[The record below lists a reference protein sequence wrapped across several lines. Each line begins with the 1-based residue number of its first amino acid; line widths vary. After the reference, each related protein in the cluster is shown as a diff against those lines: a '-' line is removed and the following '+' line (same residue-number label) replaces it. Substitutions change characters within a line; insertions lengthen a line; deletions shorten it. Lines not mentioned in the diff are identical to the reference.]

1 MSHCIYMHKDIHHEW
16 RPAPPE
22 TDPDMTDHN
31 ELPDTPANDTPA
43 DEPDANL
50 PTDRRPLGYWLR
62 AVDALLTRQFDAA
75 FAAEN
80 VTRRDWMLL
89 NLLTGDV
96 DAPGWAERLARKGK
110 RLRRLEDLGWAE
122 EQGDGTWTLTDAG
135 RAAHERLGQA
145 VSGIRSR
152 VTGAVSPEDYATTLA
167 SLEAIARELGWDEE
181 DPFPGG
187 RGRGRGRGGRFGGP
201 RPFRP
206 EIRYGFGPNLHHG
219 FEPGR
224 PGRPGTDPTHG
235 ASHDDSWGGHGHD
248 DHGCRGHHG
257 HGHHRFADHGHGH
270 HRFADHGHGHHD
282 HGHGHGSEQAYERGF
297 DAGFARGQES
307 GAA

>member
-1 MSHCIYMHKDIHHEW
+1 M
-16 RPAPPE
+16 
-22 TDPDMTDHN
+22 
-31 ELPDTPANDTPA
+31 NDTTDN
-43 DEPDANL
+43 DESESTPEAPR
-50 PTDRRPLGYWLR
+50 PTDQRPLGYWLR
-62 AVDALLTRQFDAA
+62 TVDALLTRQFYAA

-89 NLLTGDV
+89 NLVAGDV

-122 EQGDGTWTLTDAG
+122 EQGDGTWALTDAG
-135 RAAHERLGQA
+135 REAHQRLGDV

-152 VTGAVSPEDYATTLA
+152 VAGAVSPEDYAITMA
-167 SLEAIARELGWDEE
+167 SLEAIARELGWDES

-187 RGRGRGRGGRFGGP
+187 RGRGRGWGGRFGGP

-206 EIRYGFGPNLHHG
+206 DIKFGFGPNLHHG

-224 PGRPGTDPTHG
+224 PGRPGTDPHHG
-235 ASHDDSWGGHGHD
+235 RSHDDSWGGHGHG
-248 DHGCRGHHG
+248 DHGCRDHHG
-257 HGHHRFADHGHGH
+257 HGHHGFARHGQHERGHHVHGH
-270 HRFADHGHGHHD
+270 
-282 HGHGHGSEQAYERGF
+282 HGHGSEQAYERGF

>member
-1 MSHCIYMHKDIHHEW
+1 MHNDIHHGR
-16 RPAPPE
+16 RPTPPDK
-22 TDPDMTDHN
+22 DPHMTDEN
-31 ELPDTPANDTPA
+31 ELPDLPANDAGA
-43 DEPDANL
+43 DADADL
-50 PTDRRPLGYWLR
+50 STDRRPLGYWLR
-62 AVDALLTRQFDAA
+62 TVDALLAREFAAAFDA
-75 FAAEN
+75 EG

-96 DAPGWAERLARKGK
+96 EAPGWAERLARKGK
-110 RLRRLEDLGWAE
+110 RLRRLDDLGWAE

-135 RAAHERLGQA
+135 REAHQRLGDA
-145 VSGIRSR
+145 VNGIRSR
-152 VTGAVSPEDYATTLA
+152 VAGAVSPEDYATTMA
-167 SLEAIARELGWDEE
+167 SLEAIARELGWNES

-187 RGRGRGRGGRFGGP
+187 RRRGRGWGGRFGGP

-206 EIRYGFGPNLHHG
+206 DIKFGFGPNLHHG

-224 PGRPGTDPTHG
+224 PGRPGTDPHHG
-235 ASHDDSWGGHGHD
+235 TSHDDSWGGYGHG

-257 HGHHRFADHGHGH
+257 HGPHPSAGHSHRGHGHGH
-270 HRFADHGHGHHD
+270 QGHGHSHGD
-282 HGHGHGSEQAYERGF
+282 HLSHGAEQAYERGF

>member
-1 MSHCIYMHKDIHHEW
+1 
-16 RPAPPE
+16 
-22 TDPDMTDHN
+22 MTDEN
-31 ELPDTPANDTPA
+31 ELPDIPANHVPA
-43 DEPDANL
+43 GDL

-80 VTRRDWMLL
+80 ITRREWMLL
-89 NLLTGDV
+89 NLVAGDV

-122 EQGDGTWTLTDAG
+122 EQGDGTWALTDAG
-135 RAAHERLGQA
+135 RDAHQRLGDI
-145 VSGIRSR
+145 VNGIRSR
-152 VTGAVSPEDYATTLA
+152 VAGAVSPEDYATTMA
-167 SLEAIARELGWDEE
+167 SLEAIARELGWDEG

-187 RGRGRGRGGRFGGP
+187 RGRGRGWGGRFGGP

-206 EIRYGFGPNLHHG
+206 EIRFGFGPNLHHG

-224 PGRPGTDPTHG
+224 PGRPGTDPHHG
-235 ASHDDSWGGHGHD
+235 TSHEDSWGGHGHGD
-248 DHGCRGHHG
+248 PGCRGHH
-257 HGHHRFADHGHGH
+257 HGRHGHGRHGFPH
-270 HRFADHGHGHHD
+270 HGDHEHGH
-282 HGHGHGSEQAYERGF
+282 HGHGSEQAYERGF